1 MIMANGQSFT
11 LSMFSATSIGLGDI
25 VPGFRIKANY
35 DQDNISRESAT
46 QITLVWFY
54 LVYISLGEFDQNTLH
69 SLGRGGR
76 EGEGWFTF
84 RVFTCLRTDRWA
96 EIAGRRESPRPSS
109 RLKGAISLFL
119 GHFHAFPGQP

>member
-54 LVYISLGEFDQNTLH
+54 LVYISLGEFDQNTIH
-69 SLGRGGR
+69 SLRRGGR
-76 EGEGWFTF
+76 EGEGRRGGSPFGSL
-84 RVFTCLRTDRWA
+84 RVYGRTD
-96 EIAGRRESPRPSS
+96 GR
-109 RLKGAISLFL
+109 K
-119 GHFHAFPGQP
+119 